1 MNTMSPWYFR
11 WWMRCK
17 ISLYRL
23 AWSKTVSVTG
33 SPDCK
38 QPLLIRGQ
46 GRILFEPGVRIGSK
60 VYQGYLNTY
69 ANFTLRGED
78 SQIRIG
84 EDVALNNNVSL
95 TADRASIYIGKGTV
109 TGINLSVH
117 TSDRYNTDPV
127 LRHMD
132 QRPTHTVII
141 GENVFIGDN
150 VMILKGVKIGRN
162 AVIGAGS
169 VVTHSVPENVLAAGN
184 PCRVIRTLT

>member
-1 MNTMSPWYFR
+1 MSPWYFR

-17 ISLYRL
+17 ITLYRY
-23 AWSKTVSVTG
+23 AWSKTVTVNG
-33 SPDCK
+33 RPNCK
-38 QPLLIRGQ
+38 QPLLIRGR
-46 GRILFEPGVRIGSK
+46 GTVLFDKGVSIGSK
-60 VYQGYLNTY
+60 AYQGYLNTY
-69 ANFTLRGED
+69 GNFTLRGD
-78 SQIRIG
+78 GCQIRIG
-84 EDVALNNNVSL
+84 EKVALNNNVCL

-109 TGINLSVH
+109 TGVNLSIH

-150 VMILKGVKIGRN
+150 VQILKGVKIGNN

-169 VVTHSVPENVLAAGN
+169 VVTHSIPENVLAAGN
-184 PCRVIRTLT
+184 PCCIIRTLI